1 MQCLLMFSP
10 PPSHIQMGAWS
21 SLSPLPIAQAEGQR
35 NGQDRLGSRNT
46 VVKVMTHSNFGHKL
60 SSLFPRIMDILLIDT
75 IPWSQEEMER
85 KANAGGL
92 EVPLLRSPAPGSA
105 TLLGQRLL
113 RAGSGQASA
122 QSSAGGLG
130 PGWLG
135 GVWEALVARLE
146 ITRLL
151 LHLG

>member
-21 SLSPLPIAQAEGQR
+21 SLSPLPTAQAEEQR
-35 NGQDRLGSRNT
+35 NGQDRVGSRNT
-46 VVKVMTHSNFGHKL
+46 VVKVMAHSDFGHKL
-60 SSLFPRIMDILLIDT
+60 CSLFPRITDILVIDT
-75 IPWSQEEMER
+75 IPWSQEEKER

-92 EVPLLRSPAPGSA
+92 EVPLLRRPWQRHTSGAEVTVGWLWA
-105 TLLGQRLL
+105 GLG
-113 RAGSGQASA
+113 AV
-122 QSSAGGLG
+122 SSAGGQG
-130 PGWLG
+130 PGCL